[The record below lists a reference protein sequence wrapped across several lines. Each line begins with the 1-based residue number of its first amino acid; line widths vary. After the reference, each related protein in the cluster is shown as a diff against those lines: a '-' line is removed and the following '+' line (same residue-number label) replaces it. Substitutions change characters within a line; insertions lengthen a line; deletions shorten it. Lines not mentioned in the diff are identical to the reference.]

1 MSNHLM
7 LKILALSVFAATG
20 CADKTPP
27 PRIVFVPPPG
37 SAVPV
42 AAQPI
47 KPLPPEALAQLESG
61 PALPYDDQPLL
72 VQEAPE
78 EPRFVSAYYAVG
90 RPRLAIFVNR
100 NLTGDAVGDGEAEL
114 SARRID
120 YEAVETIL
128 TDWLSCQGKVVIM
141 SPMLVRSKLTPQQA
155 GELSAATPAVP
166 RQLAQQ
172 LDAEILIYARALAT
186 KQSTNVAQ
194 LRIVVEALN
203 IRDGISIGRG
213 VVDVPPPLEKQ
224 TINRYTRFLARKL
237 MDSMAGTWTAPV
249 PQPQATPAP
258 AQGPAPAP
266 APVPSPSPVPAPAPA
281 PAPVPAP
288 APPTAPSN

>member
-7 LKILALSVFAATG
+7 LKILALSLFAATG
-20 CADKTPP
+20 CVDKTPP

-37 SAVPV
+37 AAVPV
-42 AAQPI
+42 AASPI
-47 KPLPPEALAQLESG
+47 KPLPPEALAQLEGG

-78 EPRFVSAYYAVG
+78 EPRFVGAYNAVG

-100 NLTGDAVGDGEAEL
+100 NLTGDAAGDGEAEL

-120 YEAVETIL
+120 YEAIETIL

-155 GELSAATPAVP
+155 GELSASPPAVP
-166 RQLAQQ
+166 RQIAQQ
-172 LDAEILIYARALAT
+172 LDADILIYVRALAT
-186 KQSTNVAQ
+186 KQSSNVAN

-224 TINRYTRFLARKL
+224 VINRYTRFLARKL
-237 MDSMAGTWTAPV
+237 MDSMVGTWTAPV
-249 PQPQATPAP
+249 PQPQAGPAP
-258 AQGPAPAP
+258 SPAPVLVPAP
-266 APVPSPSPVPAPAPA
+266 APVPVPVPAPIPA
-281 PAPVPAP
+281 PA
-288 APPTAPSN
+288 N